1 MRCED
6 YPCCGHE
13 SGDCDG
19 SGSDESII
27 AGVQRAWDEG
37 HGYCDHEA
45 GIYECQYEDDD
56 DDDDDDED

>member
-6 YPCCGHE
+6 APCCGHE

-19 SGSDESII
+19 SLYGSDESII
-27 AGVQRAWDEG
+27 ASVQRAWDEG

-45 GIYECQYEDDD
+45 GIYECQDDG
-56 DDDDDDED
+56 DDDEDDD